1 MYVHVLMV
9 LAGVEAVPLVDVGLR
24 DVLTYIFLKVVGNS
38 VVLAQ
43 RRQLNR
49 LLLDL
54 QMLWQ

>member
-1 MYVHVLMV
+1 MV

-43 RRQLNR
+43 KRQLNR